1 MTPDGNK
8 NTDLGLLTDE
18 VLELAEFSRARRF
31 KTVVLPH
38 LSAAYRLARWLV
50 RDEGDAQ
57 DLVQEACV
65 SAFTSIAGFEGENG
79 KAWLLTIVRHACYRW
94 LKRRQRGPV
103 TEEFDET
110 MHSLEEDGS
119 SVHQPNEDPV
129 AWLLREESQ
138 QRVCQALE
146 RLPTEFKEAIVL
158 RELEGYSYREIA
170 DIVAIPTGT
179 VMSRLAR
186 GRALLW
192 KYLADQSGD
201 S

>member
-1 MTPDGNK
+1 MPYG
-8 NTDLGLLTDE
+8 
-18 VLELAEFSRARRF
+18 VLELAEFLRAKRF

-50 RDEGDAQ
+50 RDDGDAQ

-65 SAFTSIAGFEGENG
+65 SAYESIAGFEGENG

-94 LKRRQRGPV
+94 LQRRRRGPA

-110 MHSLEEDGS
+110 AHGVNDEGS
-119 SVHQPNEDPV
+119 PVHQPHEDPL
-129 AWLLREESQ
+129 AWLLRDESRQ
-138 QRVCQALE
+138 QVCEALE
-146 RLPTEFKEAIVL
+146 RLPPEFKEVIVL

-170 DIVAIPTGT
+170 EIAAIPSGT

-192 KYLADQSGD
+192 KYLADQSGE

>member
-1 MTPDGNK
+1 MPYG
-8 NTDLGLLTDE
+8 
-18 VLELAEFSRARRF
+18 VLELAEFLRARRF
-31 KTVVLPH
+31 KTIVLPH

-50 RDEGDAQ
+50 RDDGDAQ

-65 SAFTSIAGFEGENG
+65 SAFESIAGFEGENG

-94 LKRRQRGPV
+94 LQRRRRGPA
-103 TEEFDET
+103 TEEFDESV
-110 MHSLEEDGS
+110 HGVADEGS
-119 SVHQPNEDPV
+119 SVNRSNEDPV

-138 QRVCQALE
+138 QRVCRALE
-146 RLPTEFKEAIVL
+146 RLPPEFKEVIVL

-170 DIVAIPTGT
+170 DIVAIPSGT

-192 KYLADQSGD
+192 KYLADQDGES
-201 S
+201 

>member
-1 MTPDGNK
+1 MADS
-8 NTDLGLLTDE
+8 
-18 VLELAEFSRARRF
+18 SRAKRF

-50 RDEGDAQ
+50 RDDGDAQ

-65 SAFTSIAGFEGENG
+65 SAFESIANFEGENG

-94 LKRRQRGPV
+94 LQRRRRGPA

-110 MHSLEEDGS
+110 LHGAVDGGS
-119 SVHQPNEDPV
+119 SAEQSSEDPV
-129 AWLLREESQ
+129 AWLLRDESQ
-138 QRVCQALE
+138 RRVCQALE
-146 RLPTEFKEAIVL
+146 RLPPEFKEVIVL

-170 DIVAIPTGT
+170 EIAAIPAGT

-192 KYLADQSGD
+192 KYLADQSGEH
-201 S
+201 